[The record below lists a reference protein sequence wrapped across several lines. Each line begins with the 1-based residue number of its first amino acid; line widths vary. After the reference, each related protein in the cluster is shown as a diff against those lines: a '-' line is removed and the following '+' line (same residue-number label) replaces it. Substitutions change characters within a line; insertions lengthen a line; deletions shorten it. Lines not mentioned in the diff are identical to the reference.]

1 MARHSKRYREARKGL
16 DVCREHSI
24 GEAIEVLKGQRGAR
38 FDESLEVSVKLGI
51 NPKQSDQAV
60 RGTVSLPKGT
70 GRDVRVIAFAEGEAA
85 QGAKDAGA
93 VDAGGAELVERVQGG
108 WADFDIAVATPAM
121 MRQVS
126 RLGRILGPQGKM
138 PSPKAG
144 TVTDDVA
151 SAVGEFKGGRI
162 EYRNDDTG
170 NLHAPMGKMSF
181 GPEDLQENVEAFM
194 SHIANVRP
202 AAAKGRFI
210 ERAFL
215 SRSMGPAVRITV

>member
-1 MARHSKRYREARKGL
+1 MARHSKRYREIRKGL
-16 DVCREHSI
+16 EVGREYGI
-24 GEAIEVLKGQRGAR
+24 GEAIELIRGQAGAK
-38 FDESLEVSVKLGI
+38 FEESLEISVKLGI

-70 GRDVRVIAFAEGEAA
+70 GRDVRVIAFAEGDAA
-85 QGAKDAGA
+85 QAAKDAGA

-108 WADFDIAVATPAM
+108 WTDFDIAVATPAM
-121 MRQVS
+121 MRQVG

-138 PSPKAG
+138 PSPKSG

-151 SAVGEFKGGRI
+151 SAVSEFKGGRI

-181 GPEDLQENVEAFM
+181 PIEDLQENVEAFI
-194 SHIANVRP
+194 SHIASVRP

-210 ERAFL
+210 VRAFL
-215 SRSMGPAVRITV
+215 SRTMGPAVRIAV

>member
-1 MARHSKRYREARKGL
+1 MARHSKRYREIRKGL
-16 DVCREHSI
+16 EVGREYGI
-24 GEAIEVLKGQRGAR
+24 REAIELIKGQAAAR

-70 GRDVRVIAFAEGEAA
+70 GRDVRVIAFAEGDAA
-85 QGAKDAGA
+85 QAAKDAGA

-108 WADFDIAVATPAM
+108 WTDFDIAVATPAM
-121 MRQVS
+121 MRQVG

-151 SAVGEFKGGRI
+151 SAVSEFKGGRI

-181 GPEDLQENVEAFM
+181 PVEDLQENIEAFM
-194 SHIANVRP
+194 NHIASVRP

-210 ERAFL
+210 VRAFL
-215 SRSMGPAVRITV
+215 SRTMGPAVRIAV